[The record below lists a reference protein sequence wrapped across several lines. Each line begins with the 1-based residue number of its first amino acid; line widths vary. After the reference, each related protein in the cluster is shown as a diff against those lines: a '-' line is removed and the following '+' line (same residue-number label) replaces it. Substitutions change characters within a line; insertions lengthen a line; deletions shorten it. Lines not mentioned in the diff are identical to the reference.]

1 MLTQDLIQTIR
12 GQIAHLYEQTQSIDA
27 RNRQIKSDR
36 FTYREYFN
44 SQLFNCDSISL
55 FDYVK
60 EAEENFNHLL
70 RLKNADKSFLSDLG
84 NKLTDQLSALTQVI
98 RANEVAIKE
107 HNYQQQRSKKYYQNK
122 KQQQNNRYQQAA
134 QYFMQNSHE
143 LHQELA
149 QNREFER
156 RLNEM
161 VYERQAKMKRA
172 DQDTQLKLQQ
182 EMLALHQRLGR
193 CRRAITAVEER
204 IAFAENKS

>member
-44 SQLFNCDSISL
+44 NQLFNCDSISL

-107 HNYQQQRSKKYYQNK
+107 HNYQQQRRKKYYQNK

-182 EMLALHQRLGR
+182 EILALHQRLGR

-204 IAFAENKS
+204 IALAENKS